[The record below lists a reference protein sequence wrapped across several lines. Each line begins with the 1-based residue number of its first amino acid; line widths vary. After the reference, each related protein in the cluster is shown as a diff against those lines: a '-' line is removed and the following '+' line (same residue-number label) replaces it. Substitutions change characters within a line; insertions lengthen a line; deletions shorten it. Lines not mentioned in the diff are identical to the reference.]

1 MNDDAALWTDREF
14 TLTVQRAGWETLLVT
29 LGGELGI
36 AHVEELAACADR
48 VCGTAVRNVRLELG
62 GLAAVDEPG
71 ARTLAAACQCLRLN
85 GRRVQVRGLR
95 PEVSL
100 VLAQLGLTLD
110 GSIPIPAPRVPPPAA
125 PNPAN
130 PAEASAGA
138 C

>member
-48 VCGTAVRNVRLELG
+48 VCGTPVRNVRLELG
-62 GLAAVDEPG
+62 ALAAVDDAG

-85 GRRVQVRGLR
+85 GRRVQVQGLR
-95 PEVSL
+95 PAVSL
-100 VLAQLGLTLD
+100 ALAQLGLVLD
-110 GSIPIPAPRVPPPAA
+110 GGIPVLDASVPRPAGPAPADPAGA
-125 PNPAN
+125 S
-130 PAEASAGA
+130 AEAR
-138 C
+138 